1 LEKLI
6 WTNYVIHHVIET
18 NTMNFPAPAKK
29 KRAFTLLEL
38 LVVISIIASLAALL
52 LPVLAAAKRKAKAAG
67 CLNNMKQIILAT
79 KLYLDDNRAAMVPLW
94 VEQGASGWPG
104 WTFDAA
110 TFIVSKPTYLWWPDK
125 LRLDNFIPT
134 QPTFSCPVLTQ
145 PATAAHGQSFS
156 SNYTLGIGMN
166 YPEYGAV
173 VPASGNPDPVY
184 ASANEGQVGNPSQSI
199 VFADAA
205 QITNPDADYDSW
217 VEEAAT
223 GCTYFRVPSDTQD
236 YPGNDF
242 SRSMPRHG
250 KRVNAA
256 FFDGHAT
263 LLRNSAIGYDLSR
276 TNTAALWPK
285 NNNGET
291 P

>member
-1 LEKLI
+1 
-6 WTNYVIHHVIET
+6 
-18 NTMNFPAPAKK
+18 
-29 KRAFTLLEL
+29 
-38 LVVISIIASLAALL
+38 
-52 LPVLAAAKRKAKAAG
+52 
-67 CLNNMKQIILAT
+67 MKQIILAT

-184 ASANEGQVGNPSQSI
+184 ASANEGQVGNPAS
-199 VFADAA
+199 
-205 QITNPDADYDSW
+205 
-217 VEEAAT
+217 
-223 GCTYFRVPSDTQD
+223 PSC
-236 YPGNDF
+236 
-242 SRSMPRHG
+242 
-250 KRVNAA
+250 
-256 FFDGHAT
+256 
-263 LLRNSAIGYDLSR
+263 SR
-276 TNTAALWPK
+276 TRHRLPILTPTMTVGWKKQPLAAPIFACQATRMIIREMISAVRCQGMA
-285 NNNGET
+285 NG
-291 P
+291 